1 LKAVHLPSALW
12 GACHTPTS
20 SWSGC
25 RVPEAAHAAAQ
36 VLLFRNEYALSS
48 LAPEAAAAL
57 GELAPYALPPDSTK

>member
-1 LKAVHLPSALW
+1 
-12 GACHTPTS
+12 
-20 SWSGC
+20 
-25 RVPEAAHAAAQ
+25 VPEAAHAAAQ

>member
-1 LKAVHLPSALW
+1 MVRLPYTA
-12 GACHTPTS
+12 
-20 SWSGC
+20 SWWEW
-25 RVPEAAHAAAQ
+25 RAPEAPHAATQ